1 MPSNRRSVLA
11 GAGSIGALTLS
22 GCLSDQGGNGDDNGD
37 GETNG
42 DGTGT
47 GTGSGGG
54 DDLTDVG
61 VVYALG
67 GLGDK
72 AFNDMAK
79 QGIEQAQSEFDMTYR
94 GSEPSESSE
103 FPTLQRRF
111 ATSSDPDYDLVC
123 CIGFAQAQDL
133 TENAE
138 QYGDQQFMIV
148 DSVVDKPNVAS
159 YVFKEH
165 LGSFQVGH
173 LAGLLTQRD
182 FSTGGDGGTEA
193 STFSD
198 ADTVGFVGGKE
209 NSLIKKFEAGF
220 IAGAKHAG
228 NVNVRTAYAGSWS
241 DPAKGKEIALSMYD
255 NGADIVYHA
264 AGGTGTGVF
273 GAAQERGRYAIGVDS
288 DQSKSASEYKD
299 VILAS
304 MVKHV
309 DTAVYTS
316 IENVTNGEHAGGDVS
331 ALGLERGG
339 VEAVL
344 GQTLGDQIPTEVTD
358 ALEQSKQAI
367 IDGDISVPEDPEN
380 A

>member
-1 MPSNRRSVLA
+1 MA
-11 GAGSIGALTLS
+11 
-22 GCLSDQGGNGDDNGD
+22 GCLSTLGGGG
-37 GETNG
+37 
-42 DGTGT
+42 
-47 GTGSGGG
+47 GSG
-54 DDLTDVG
+54 TNVA

-79 QGIEQAQSEFDMTYR
+79 QGVDQAQEEYEMNYQ
-94 GSEPSESSE
+94 GAEPSGNSD

-111 ATSSDPDYDLVC
+111 AESSSPDYDLVS
-123 CIGFAQAQDL
+123 CIGFAQAEAL
-133 TENAE
+133 TENAD

-148 DSVVDKPNVAS
+148 DAVVEQDNVAS

-182 FSTGGDGGTEA
+182 FSTGGGDATEA
-193 STFSD
+193 STNTD
-198 ADTVGFVGGKE
+198 AATVGFVGGME

-228 NVNVRTAYAGSWS
+228 DVDVRSAYAGSWS
-241 DPAKGKEIALSMYD
+241 DPAQGKEIALSMYED
-255 NGADIVYHA
+255 GADIVYHA

-273 GAAQERGRYAIGVDS
+273 GAAQEQGRYAIGVDS
-288 DQSKSASEYKD
+288 DQSKSAEEYQD

-316 IENVTNGEHAGGDVS
+316 VENVVNDEHAGGEVS
-331 ALGLERGG
+331 ALGLEAGG

-344 GQTLGDQIPTEVTD
+344 GQTLESEIPSDVKS
-358 ALEQSKQAI
+358 ALEDSKSGI
-367 IDGDISVPEDPEN
+367 VNGDISVPTNPDD

>member
-1 MPSNRRSVLA
+1 MPSNRRRFLA
-11 GAGSIGALTLS
+11 GAAGIGALTTA
-22 GCLSDQGGNGDDNGD
+22 GCLSSLG
-37 GETNG
+37 
-42 DGTGT
+42 
-47 GTGSGGG
+47 GSGGSG
-54 DDLTDVG
+54 TNVG

-79 QGIEQAQSEFDMTYR
+79 QGIDQAQEDFEMNYQ
-94 GSEPSESSE
+94 GSEPEGNSE

-111 ATSSDPDYDLVC
+111 SESSDPDYDLVC
-123 CIGFAQAQDL
+123 CIGFAQAEAL

-138 QYGDQQFMIV
+138 QYGDQQYMIV
-148 DSVVDKPNVAS
+148 DAVVEKDNVAS
-159 YVFKEH
+159 YLFKEH

-173 LAGLLTQRD
+173 MAGLLTQRE
-182 FSTGGDGGTEA
+182 FSTGDSATNTDSA
-193 STFSD
+193 
-198 ADTVGFVGGKE
+198 TVGFVGGKE
-209 NSLIKKFEAGF
+209 NSLIKKFEAGY

-228 NVNVRTAYAGSWS
+228 DVEVRSAYAGSWS

-288 DQSKSASEYKD
+288 DQSKSASEYQD

-316 IENVTNGEHAGGDVS
+316 VENVVNDEHAGGEVS

-344 GQTLGDQIPTEVTD
+344 GQSLGDEIPDDVTS
-358 ALEQSKQAI
+358 ALEESKSSI
-367 IDGDISVPEDPEN
+367 VDGDISVPEDPAN

>member
-1 MPSNRRSVLA
+1 MPSNRRRFLA
-11 GAGSIGALTLS
+11 GAAGIGTLTTA
-22 GCLSDQGGNGDDNGD
+22 GCLSSLG
-37 GETNG
+37 
-42 DGTGT
+42 
-47 GTGSGGG
+47 GSGGSG
-54 DDLTDVG
+54 TNVG

-79 QGIEQAQSEFDMTYR
+79 QGIDQAQEEFEMSYQ
-94 GSEPSESSE
+94 GSEPGGNSE

-111 ATSSDPDYDLVC
+111 AESTDPDYDLIC
-123 CIGFAQAQDL
+123 CIGFAQSEALQ
-133 TENAE
+133 ENAD

-148 DSVVDKPNVAS
+148 DSVVEMDNVAS

-182 FSTGGDGGTEA
+182 FSTGGDGTTES
-193 STFSD
+193 STNTD
-198 ADTVGFVGGKE
+198 AATVGFVGGVE
-209 NSLIKKFEAGF
+209 NSLIKKFEAGY
-220 IAGAKHAG
+220 IAGAKHTG
-228 NVNVRTAYAGSWS
+228 DVEVLSAYAGSWS
-241 DPAKGKEIALSMYD
+241 DPAQGKEIALSMYED
-255 NGADIVYHA
+255 GADIVYHA

-288 DQSKSASEYKD
+288 DQSRSATEYED

-316 IENVTNGEHAGGDVS
+316 VENVVNDEHAGGEVS

-344 GQTLGDQIPTEVTD
+344 GQALGSEIPDEVTS
-358 ALEQSKQAI
+358 ALEDSKSAI
-367 IDGDISVPEDPEN
+367 VNGDLEVPTNPDD

>member
-1 MPSNRRSVLA
+1 MPSNRRKFLA
-11 GAGSIGALTLS
+11 GAAGIGVASTA
-22 GCLSDQGGNGDDNGD
+22 GCLSSLGGGSGS
-37 GETNG
+37 
-42 DGTGT
+42 DGTN
-47 GTGSGGG
+47 
-54 DDLTDVG
+54 VG

-79 QGIEQAQSEFDMTYR
+79 QGIDQAIEEHDINYQ
-94 GSEPSESSE
+94 GAEPSGNSE
-103 FPTLQRRF
+103 FPTLQKKF
-111 ATSSDPDYDLVC
+111 ADSNNPNYDLIC
-123 CIGFAQAQDL
+123 TIGFAQAEAL
-133 TENAE
+133 TENAD
-138 QYGDQQFMIV
+138 QYSDQQFMIV
-148 DSVVDKPNVAS
+148 DSVVDKDNVAS
-159 YVFKEH
+159 YVFKEQ

-182 FSTGGDGGTEA
+182 FSTGGDGMTDA
-193 STFSD
+193 STNTD
-198 ADTVGFVGGKE
+198 AATVGFVGGKE

-228 NVNVRTAYAGSWS
+228 DVEVRSAYAGSWS

-255 NGADIVYHA
+255 NGADVVYHA

-288 DQSKSASEYKD
+288 DQSKSAKEYKD

-309 DTAVYTS
+309 DTAVRTS
-316 IENVTNGEHAGGDVS
+316 VENVVNDEHAGGEVS
-331 ALGLERGG
+331 ALGLEKGG

-344 GQTLGDQIPTEVTD
+344 GQELGSKIPSEVKS
-358 ALEQSKQAI
+358 ALEESKSGI
-367 IDGDISVPEDPEN
+367 VDGDISVPTDPEN

>member
-1 MPSNRRSVLA
+1 MSSNRRRFLA
-11 GAGSIGALTLS
+11 GAAGIGTLTTA
-22 GCLSDQGGNGDDNGD
+22 GCLSSLG
-37 GETNG
+37 
-42 DGTGT
+42 
-47 GTGSGGG
+47 GSGGSG
-54 DDLTDVG
+54 TNVG

-79 QGIEQAQSEFDMTYR
+79 QGIDQAQEEFEMNYQ
-94 GSEPSESSE
+94 GSEPGGNSE

-111 ATSSDPDYDLVC
+111 AESSDPDYDLVC
-123 CIGFAQAQDL
+123 CIGFAQAEAL

-148 DSVVDKPNVAS
+148 DAVVETDNVAS
-159 YVFKEH
+159 YVFKEQ

-182 FSTGGDGGTEA
+182 FSTGGDDMTDA
-193 STFSD
+193 STNTD
-198 ADTVGFVGGKE
+198 AATVGFVGGKE
-209 NSLIKKFEAGF
+209 NSLIKRFEAGF

-228 NVNVRTAYAGSWS
+228 DVTVRSAYAGSWS

-288 DQSKSASEYKD
+288 DQSRSAQEYKD

-316 IENVTNGEHAGGDVS
+316 VENVVNDEHAGGEVS
-331 ALGLERGG
+331 ALGLETGG

-344 GQTLGDQIPTEVTD
+344 GQTLGDEIPDDVKS
-358 ALEQSKQAI
+358 ALEESKTAI
-367 IDGDISVPEDPEN
+367 VDGDISVPENPDN

>member
-1 MPSNRRSVLA
+1 MPSNRRRFLA
-11 GAGSIGALTLS
+11 GAAGIGALTTA
-22 GCLSDQGGNGDDNGD
+22 GCLSSLG
-37 GETNG
+37 
-42 DGTGT
+42 
-47 GTGSGGG
+47 GSGGSG
-54 DDLTDVG
+54 TNVG

-79 QGIEQAQSEFDMTYR
+79 QGIDQAQEEFEMNYQ
-94 GSEPSESSE
+94 GSEPGGNSE
-103 FPTLQRRF
+103 FSTLQRRF
-111 ATSSDPDYDLVC
+111 AESTDPDYDLVC
-123 CIGFAQAQDL
+123 CIGFAQAEAL

-148 DSVVDKPNVAS
+148 DAVVEKDNVAS

-182 FSTGGDGGTEA
+182 FSTSGDDMTDA
-193 STFSD
+193 STN
-198 ADTVGFVGGKE
+198 ADETTVGFVGGVE
-209 NSLIKKFEAGF
+209 NSLIKRFEAGYT
-220 IAGAKHAG
+220 AGAKHTG
-228 NVNVRTAYAGSWS
+228 DVEVLSAYAGSWS
-241 DPAKGKEIALSMYD
+241 DPAQGKEIALSMYED
-255 NGADIVYHA
+255 GADIVYHA

-288 DQSKSASEYKD
+288 DQSKSAAEYQD

-316 IENVTNGEHAGGDVS
+316 VENVVNEEHAGGEVS
-331 ALGLERGG
+331 SLGLESGG

-344 GQTLGDQIPTEVTD
+344 GQTLGDEIPDDVKS
-358 ALEQSKQAI
+358 ALEETKSGI
-367 IDGDISVPEDPEN
+367 VDGDISVPEDPDDV
-380 A
+380 